1 MLICKKLTVKLN
13 DNDYF
18 NNYVVIDYYN
28 TSLDYRLR
36 TTLVIDKR
44 FDLIE
49 EIKYRLNYIANNYS
63 EKVDFSDTEIIIK

>member
-1 MLICKKLTVKLN
+1 MKICKKLTVKLN

-36 TTLVIDKR
+36 KTLVIDKR

-63 EKVDFSDTEIIIK
+63 VKVDFTNTEIIIK